1 MWQLCELLYTCH
13 LLTYLLPRVHTPNG
27 VSVSLAVLAGITVE
41 TNRQTDRQTDRHTH
55 THTRATYVTIGASYA
70 MHKNHTNQQTG
81 EKIHLLSADEGM
93 LSIGGVKR
101 AVCLSVCLFVTSVAT
116 YARCGGIF
124 NNDFTANLPKN
135 LPVSVC
141 LFVPCMPAIQIDG

>member
-27 VSVSLAVLAGITVE
+27 ISVSLAVLAGITVE
-41 TNRQTDRQTDRHTH
+41 TNRQTDRQTH
-55 THTRATYVTIGASYA
+55 THTRATYVTIGASNA

-81 EKIHLLSADEGM
+81 EKIHLLSAV
-93 LSIGGVKR
+93 INWGVKQ
-101 AVCLSVCLFVTSVAT
+101 AVCLSVCLSLVWQ
-116 YARCGGIF
+116 RMQCGGIF

-135 LPVSVC
+135 LSVSVC
-141 LFVPCMPAIQIDG
+141 LFVPCLPYR